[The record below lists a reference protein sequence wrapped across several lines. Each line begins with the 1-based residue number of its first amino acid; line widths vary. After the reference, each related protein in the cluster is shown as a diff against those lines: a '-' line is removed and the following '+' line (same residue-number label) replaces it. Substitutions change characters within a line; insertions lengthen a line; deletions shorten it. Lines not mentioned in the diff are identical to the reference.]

1 MKRVLILSFYFLL
14 FIGHLQAQP
23 YRLRVDS
30 LKVDHKFYIGATD
43 RFGFFSFL
51 NASNQL
57 QGSTGLAAGSVYNDR
72 LLAPY
77 ISFAAG
83 DGLYGSGGQ
92 IQLGNTL
99 LLQVNVDNSSLEI
112 TNDTLNVKAGG
123 ITGSHILNGTIQ
135 NEDITNPN
143 ILFSAGDGLYGSGG
157 QIDLGGSILFQ
168 VNVDDSTITIINDT
182 LHVLAGAGGTLDT
195 AGVRGIVS
203 DSMSAYFPV
212 TNANLQNSS
221 LTVTAGDGL
230 TGGGAISLGGS
241 ANLDVS
247 VDNST
252 VEIAADAIQVKDLG
266 ITNAK
271 LAGSIG
277 DSKLS
282 TITTSEKV
290 AGSAVQ
296 LSATGALENATG
308 LNVRV
313 DNSYIGKSSNNLTI
327 LDESIT
333 AAKIQDGGI
342 IYDDLSAA
350 LKDSIAGNG
359 TKNITYN
366 YNGFTKDTTVSF
378 YIGSTDTFSIDISGW
393 SFTSP
398 VVQAVT
404 EYDGYYAAVIKSI
417 SANYLVI
424 RAKAYGFNLVYDD
437 SAKIT
442 VGVNEQ

>member
-1 MKRVLILSFYFLL
+1 MKRVLTLSFYFLL
-14 FIGHLQAQP
+14 FACYLHAQP

-99 LLQVNVDNSSLEI
+99 LLQVNVDNSTIEI

-123 ITGSHILNGTIQ
+123 ITGSHILDGTIQ

-143 ILFSAGDGLYGSGG
+143 ILFNAGDGLYGSGG

-168 VNVDDSTITIINDT
+168 VNVDDSTITVVNDT

-203 DSMSAYFPV
+203 DSIGAYFPV

-241 ANLDVS
+241 ANIDVS

-277 DSKLS
+277 DSKLNQ
-282 TITTSEKV
+282 ITTADKI

-296 LSATGALENATG
+296 LAITGALENASG

-313 DNSYIGKSSNNLTI
+313 DNTYISKDNNNLTVT
-327 LDESIT
+327 DNSIS
-333 AAKIQDGGI
+333 AAKIANGTI
-342 IYDDLSAA
+342 IWDDLSQAV
-350 LKDSIAGNG
+350 KDSIEVAGG
-359 TKNITYN
+359 DDTLIYN
-366 YNGFTKDTTVSF
+366 YNGFMQDTTITF
-378 YIGSTDTFSIDISGW
+378 DADLDTFQIDISGW

-398 VVQAVT
+398 YVA
-404 EYDGYYAAVIKSI
+404 GMSSLSGWGCRIKSVD
-417 SANYLVI
+417 ANYIVCETNY
-424 RAKAYGFNLVYDD
+424 AGHGD
-437 SAKIT
+437 SVKVNI
-442 VGVNEQ
+442 GVNEQ